1 MKTLTVNI
9 GSRSKKYAL
18 YNGNVQ
24 VWSVVIETEDNLISK
39 DILYEAPDVIVF
51 RVVAPGR
58 YFRQHRIIDDVFLEN
73 LELAKPKAPLH
84 IHPALE
90 EIQYFKNNFPH
101 TKLVAIS
108 DSAFHAKLSDYARL
122 YALPATDTE
131 AFEIE
136 RFGYH
141 GISLSSIVETLKT
154 ENNLPEKMI
163 VCHLGGGSS
172 VTAIKNGVSID
183 TSMGF
188 SPLSGLPMATRVG
201 DIDAGAVAYLSSVKG
216 LQGDDLEEYLM
227 STCGFLGLAGTDDM
241 KKLLAE
247 EKTNPKA
254 ALAIQMFV
262 YQIKKYIGAYTV
274 ALGGLDALVFSGGI
288 GEASEP
294 IRSKIIAGLGDLG
307 KNVLVVPTRES
318 EEMVRLFKNLSIV

>member
-18 YNGNVQ
+18 YSDGVEA
-24 VWSVVIETEDNLISK
+24 WSVVIETKDNLISK
-39 DILYEAPDVIVF
+39 DILHEAPDAIVF
-51 RVVAPGR
+51 RIVAPGI
-58 YFRQHRIIDDVFLEN
+58 YFRQHRIIDDVFLSH
-73 LELAKPKAPLH
+73 LESAKPKAPLH
-84 IHPALE
+84 IQPTLE
-90 EIQYFKNNFPH
+90 EIKYFKKNFPH

-108 DSAFHAKLSDYARL
+108 DSAFHAKLPDYARL
-122 YALPATDTE
+122 YALPTPDAQT
-131 AFEIE
+131 FEIE

-154 ENNLPEKMI
+154 QGKLPEKII

-201 DIDAGAVAYLSSVKG
+201 DIDAGAIVYLSTIKG

-241 KKLLAE
+241 KRLIAE
-247 EKTNPKA
+247 EKTNPQA
-254 ALAIQMFV
+254 VLAIQMFV
-262 YQIKKYIGAYTV
+262 YQIQKYIGAYAV
-274 ALGGLDALVFSGGI
+274 ALGGLDLLIFSGGI
-288 GEASEP
+288 GEPSEP

-307 KNVLVVPTRES
+307 KNILMVPTRES
-318 EEMVRLFKNLSIV
+318 EEMVRLAEGM

>member
-18 YNGNVQ
+18 YSDGVEM
-24 VWSVVIETEDNLISK
+24 WSVVIETKDNLISK
-39 DILYEAPDVIVF
+39 DILHEAPDVIVF
-51 RVVAPGR
+51 RVVAPGI
-58 YFRQHRIIDDVFLEN
+58 YFRHHRIIDDVFLEN
-73 LELAKPKAPLH
+73 LESAKPKAPLH
-84 IHPALE
+84 IQPTLE
-90 EIQYFKNNFPH
+90 EIKYFKNNFPH

-108 DSAFHAKLSDYARL
+108 DSAFHAQLPDYARL
-122 YALPATDTE
+122 YALPTSDAQ

-141 GISLSSIVETLKT
+141 GISLSSIMETLKT
-154 ENNLPEKMI
+154 KGKLPEKMI

-201 DIDAGAVAYLSSVKG
+201 DIDAGAIVYLSTVKG

-241 KKLLAE
+241 KRLITE
-247 EKTNPKA
+247 EKTNPQA

-262 YQIKKYIGAYTV
+262 YQIQKYIGAYAV
-274 ALGGLDALVFSGGI
+274 ALGGLDLLVFSGGI
-288 GEASEP
+288 GEPSEP

-318 EEMVRLFKNLSIV
+318 EEMVRLAEGV

>member
-1 MKTLTVNI
+1 MKILTVNI

-18 YNGNVQ
+18 YTDGIE
-24 VWSVVIETEDNLISK
+24 VWSVVIETKDNLISK
-39 DILYEAPDVIVF
+39 DILHEAPDVIVF

-58 YFRQHRIIDDVFLEN
+58 YFRQHRIIDETFLHE
-73 LELAKPKAPLH
+73 LELAKSKAPLH
-84 IHPALE
+84 IQPTLE
-90 EIQYFKNNFPH
+90 EIKYFKNNFIH

-108 DSAFHAKLSDYARL
+108 DSAFHAHLPDYARL
-122 YALPATDTE
+122 YALPVADAE
-131 AFEIE
+131 SLEIE
-136 RFGYH
+136 HFGYH
-141 GISLSSIVETLKT
+141 SISLSSIVETLKAQG
-154 ENNLPEKMI
+154 NLPEKMI

-201 DIDAGAVAYLSSVKG
+201 DIDAGAITYLSTAKG
-216 LQGDDLEEYLM
+216 LQGDALEEYLM
-227 STCGFLGLAGTDDM
+227 STCGFIGLAGTEDM
-241 KKLLAE
+241 KRLLAE
-247 EKTNPKA
+247 EKSNPQA

-262 YQIKKYIGAYTV
+262 YQIQKYIGAYAV
-274 ALGGLDALVFSGGI
+274 ALGGVDALVFSGGI

-294 IRSKIIAGLGDLG
+294 IRSKIIAGLGDLA

-318 EEMVRLFKNLSIV
+318 EEMVRLAEGVE